1 MNLGSLGQDNI
12 DKYGEYDSSY
22 FEGKWYTNVEM
33 ERNGNRLG
41 NALKELGVKR
51 GDRVAI
57 QMPNSPVVV
66 WSFPAI
72 YKIGAVAVPMNPL
85 LRPDQAAYIFQNS
98 GAKVA
103 ITSPEFAP
111 WVQAAQK
118 QAPDLKH
125 VIVTE
130 KDDIPGTVFYDK
142 FTAGQPDTLRTA
154 ETDNDDV
161 AALIY
166 TAGTTGPNKGVI
178 HTHFS
183 LYLTALGYA
192 DFASRYL
199 GTTFDLQTRS
209 RDIRT
214 HAVVET
220 HKKITGMD
228 LGLSLFVLPLSHS
241 FGLAVG
247 LTGIMFAGRSIIM
260 KWFNPELALKHI
272 HDFRVTNISAV
283 PAMYIMM
290 LNHPDFDKYDLSCLE
305 SCACGAAPLAP
316 EIGRLWKEKTGAEI
330 YEGWGMTE
338 TGATTCGNRP
348 DRPPKYGSIG
358 VCMIKADTVK
368 VFDEQDKELPMGKTG
383 ELVVK
388 GPTVMK
394 GYWNMPKET
403 ADALRNGWLHTGD
416 IGHMDEDGYFYITDR
431 KKDII
436 IRGGENVSPR
446 EVEEVLL
453 EIPQI
458 ADAGVIGIPDKVYGE
473 EIKAYCVM
481 RKDEAI
487 SPDEIIAFCKQKLP
501 TYKIPKA
508 VQIIDALPKN
518 LLGKLLRAEL
528 RKMDKQSASSS

>member
-12 DKYGEYDSSY
+12 DKFGEYESVY

-33 ERNGNRLG
+33 YHNCNRLG
-41 NALKELGVKR
+41 NALKSLGIGR

-57 QMPNSPVVV
+57 QMPNSPVVI

-98 GAKVA
+98 GARAV

-111 WVQAAQK
+111 WVQAARG
-118 QAPDLKH
+118 QAPELKH

-130 KDDIPGTVFYDK
+130 KDDIPDTIGYDK
-142 FTAGQPDTLRTA
+142 FVADQPDSLEIE
-154 ETDNDDV
+154 ETDNEDL

-166 TAGTTGPNKGVI
+166 TAGTTGPNKGVM

-183 LYLTALGYA
+183 LYMTAMGYA

-199 GTTFDLQTRS
+199 STTLQVKSSVRDVRTRELS
-209 RDIRT
+209 KS
-214 HAVVET
+214 EQN
-220 HKKITGMD
+220 ITGLDAGM
-228 LGLSLFVLPLSHS
+228 SLFVLPLSHS
-241 FGLAVG
+241 FGLATSLMG
-247 LTGIMFAGRSIIM
+247 ALFASRSVIM
-260 KWFNPELALKHI
+260 KWFNPAEALRLI
-272 HDFRVTNISAV
+272 HEFRVTNISGV

-290 LNHPDFDKYDLSCLE
+290 LNQPEIDKYDLSCL
-305 SCACGAAPLAP
+305 SACACGAAPLSP
-316 EIGRLWKEKTGAEI
+316 ETGRQWKEKTGVDI
-330 YEGWGMTE
+330 LEGWGMTE

-348 DRPPKYGSIG
+348 DVPPRYGSIG
-358 VCMIKADTVK
+358 VCMIKADTMK
-368 VFDEQDKELPMGKTG
+368 IFDDSDKELPAGQTG
-383 ELVVK
+383 ELVVR
-388 GPTVMK
+388 GPTIMK
-394 GYWNMPKET
+394 GYWNMPEET
-403 ADALRNGWLHTGD
+403 EAALRNGWLHTGD
-416 IGHMDEDGYFYITDR
+416 VGYMDADGFFYITDR

-458 ADAGVIGIPDKVYGE
+458 ADAAVIGIPDKVYGE
-473 EIKAYCVM
+473 EIKAYCVL
-481 RKDEAI
+481 RKDELI
-487 SPDEIIAFCKQKLP
+487 SSKEIMAYCRQKLP
-501 TYKIPKA
+501 TFKVPKA
-508 VQIIDALPKN
+508 VQITDALPKN

-528 RKMDKQSASSS
+528 RKLEKEKAE